1 MKIFNLK
8 KNKNAQKLFWLNNSW
23 AQVMNMLILRSI
35 FLSKEKDLNEL
46 ILFVNKNKVY
56 ILFILI
62 IEIINKKVKDN

>member
-1 MKIFNLK
+1 
-8 KNKNAQKLFWLNNSW
+8 
-23 AQVMNMLILRSI
+23 MNMLILRSI